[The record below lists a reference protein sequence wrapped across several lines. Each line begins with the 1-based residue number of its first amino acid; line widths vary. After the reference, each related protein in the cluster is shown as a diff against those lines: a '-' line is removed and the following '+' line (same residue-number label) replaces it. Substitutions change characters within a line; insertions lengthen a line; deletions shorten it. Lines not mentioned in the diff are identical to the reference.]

1 MTAYLHIVS
10 TANALVAWTA
20 IYLIFL
26 KPAYAGDRDGLLKA
40 LTALHLFR
48 YLGLIALYPALFP
61 VRELGFTES
70 YLAQIAWGDT
80 VTGWLALPTLI
91 ALHLKSRLAIPL
103 VWLFNILG
111 FLDFA
116 NAGVSMAL
124 PLMQDPAAV
133 GPLGWVLLTFYLP
146 LLMVAHIAAFHLLL
160 TRKTMPTAVA
170 QPAMR
175 MG

>member
-10 TANALVAWTA
+10 TANALIAWTA
-20 IYLIFL
+20 IYLVFL
-26 KPAYAGDRDGLLKA
+26 KPAYAGDRDGLLKL

-61 VRELGFTES
+61 VRDLGFTDS

-80 VTGWLALPTLI
+80 VTGWLALPALI
-91 ALHLKSRLAIPL
+91 ALHLKARFAIPL
-103 VWLFNILG
+103 VWVFNILG
-111 FLDFA
+111 ILDFA

-160 TRKTMPTAVA
+160 GGSEAKTAPHKPVMV
-170 QPAMR
+170 R
-175 MG
+175 